1 MLSATAQS
9 HCCDGQADR
18 PADVEGEARDYLA
31 VTLDV
36 APSTV
41 NVRVIMDD
49 TPHARRVQERSDR
62 IRAARA
68 QVRAIEAET
77 AELVR
82 ELAKDGVP
90 TRDIATLTRVA
101 ASPGARGREGRSPT
115 GHLRHAIQAPPRQ
128 QFPGRAFP
136 GRACPC
142 RAHPGSPPYIPMLK
156 APCALG

>member
-1 MLSATAQS
+1 MTYEVHITGREGRWWAIEIPELGGTT
-9 HCCDGQADR
+9 QAVR
-18 PADVEGEARDYLA
+18 LADVEGEARDYIA

-68 QVRAIEAET
+68 QVQAIETET

-90 TRDIATLTRVA
+90 TRDIATLTGVSFQRVSQLA
-101 ASPGARGREGRSPT
+101 NS
-115 GHLRHAIQAPPRQ
+115 
-128 QFPGRAFP
+128 
-136 GRACPC
+136 
-142 RAHPGSPPYIPMLK
+142 
-156 APCALG
+156 